1 MADIINDFLAAI
13 QSNPQAS
20 QEFSRLKNNAAL
32 YGGGAAAMGAGS
44 VLPEPVINT
53 GRTVVEGV
61 NQMTDDFGRYTIDPM
76 LQQMLPPGMDVNV
89 NTGVSPMAAVRGL
102 LSQGGMPP
110 VNPSANVSYQ
120 APGGGLYGSGT
131 VTPQGM
137 ANPTVGYST
146 PVLGGAGSFDASVS
160 SSGPVSKFPS
170 SSDLFAAA
178 RLNLKF

>member
-20 QEFSRLKNNAAL
+20 QEFSRLKDKAML

-44 VLPEPVINT
+44 VVPEPVINT
-53 GRTVVEGV
+53 SRTVVEGA
-61 NQMTDDFGRYTIDPM
+61 NRMADDLGRNTIDPM
-76 LQQMLPPGMDVNV
+76 LNQMLPTGMDVNV
-89 NTGVSPMAAVRGL
+89 NTGVSPMSMVRGL
-102 LSQGGMPP
+102 LSNEMPP

-120 APGGGLYGSGT
+120 TPGGGFYGSGT
-131 VTPQGM
+131 VTPEGM
-137 ANPTVGYST
+137 VGPTVGYRA
-146 PVLGGAGSFDASVS
+146 PVFGGAGSIDASVTS
-160 SSGPVSKFPS
+160 TGPAAKFPS

>member
-20 QEFSRLKNNAAL
+20 QEFSRLKDKAAL

-44 VLPEPVINT
+44 VLPESVINT
-53 GRTVVEGV
+53 GRTVVEGA
-61 NQMTDDFGRYTIDPM
+61 NQMADDFGRYTIDPM
-76 LQQMLPPGMDVNV
+76 LRQMLPPGMDVNV

-102 LSQGGMPP
+102 LSNEMPP
-110 VNPSANVSYQ
+110 MNPSANVSYQ
-120 APGGGLYGSGT
+120 APGGGFYGSGT

>member
-44 VLPEPVINT
+44 VLPESVINT
-53 GRTVVEGV
+53 GRTAVEGV

-102 LSQGGMPP
+102 LSNEMPP
-110 VNPSANVSYQ
+110 MNPSANVSYQ

>member
-20 QEFSRLKNNAAL
+20 QEFSRLKDKAAL

-53 GRTVVEGV
+53 GRTAVEGV

-102 LSQGGMPP
+102 LSNEMPP

>member
-20 QEFSRLKNNAAL
+20 QEFSRLKDKAAL

-44 VLPEPVINT
+44 VLPESVINT
-53 GRTVVEGV
+53 GRTAVEGV

-102 LSQGGMPP
+102 LSNEMPP
-110 VNPSANVSYQ
+110 MNPSANVSYQ

>member
-20 QEFSRLKNNAAL
+20 QEFSRLKDKAAL

-76 LQQMLPPGMDVNV
+76 LRQMLPPGMDVNV

-102 LSQGGMPP
+102 LSNEMPP
-110 VNPSANVSYQ
+110 MNPSANVSYQ
-120 APGGGLYGSGT
+120 APGGGFYGSGT

-146 PVLGGAGSFDASVS
+146 PLLGGAGSFDASVS

>member
-32 YGGGAAAMGAGS
+32 YGGGAAATVVGS
-44 VLPEPVINT
+44 VLPESVINT
-53 GRTVVEGV
+53 GRTAVNSV
-61 NQMTDDFGRYTIDPM
+61 NQMTDDFGRNTIDPM

-102 LSQGGMPP
+102 LSNEMPP
-110 VNPSANVSYQ
+110 MNPSANVSYQ

>member
-1 MADIINDFLAAI
+1 MVDIFDRLSDAI

-20 QEFSRLKNNAAL
+20 QEFSRLRDKAML

-44 VLPEPVINT
+44 MVPEPVINT
-53 GRTVVEGV
+53 GRTVVEGA
-61 NQMTDDFGRYTIDPM
+61 NRMADDLGRNTIDPM

-89 NTGVSPMAAVRGL
+89 NTGVSPMSMVKGL
-102 LSQGGMPP
+102 LSNEMPP

-120 APGGGLYGSGT
+120 TPGGGFYGSGT
-131 VTPQGM
+131 ITPEGVYG
-137 ANPTVGYST
+137 PTVGYST
-146 PVLGGAGSFDASVS
+146 PVLGGAGSIDASVTS
-160 SSGPVSKFPS
+160 TAPAAKFPS

>member
-20 QEFSRLKNNAAL
+20 QEFSRLKDKAAL

-102 LSQGGMPP
+102 LSNEMPP
-110 VNPSANVSYQ
+110 MNPSANVSYQ

>member
-1 MADIINDFLAAI
+1 MADFFSDFKNAI

-20 QEFSRLKNNAAL
+20 QEFSRLKDKAAL
-32 YGGGAAAMGAGS
+32 YGGGAAATGVGS
-44 VLPEPVINT
+44 VLPESVINT
-53 GRTVVEGV
+53 GRTAVEGV

-102 LSQGGMPP
+102 LSNEMPP
-110 VNPSANVSYQ
+110 MNPSANVSYQ

>member
-20 QEFSRLKNNAAL
+20 QEFSRLKDKAAL

-44 VLPEPVINT
+44 VLPESVINT
-53 GRTVVEGV
+53 GRTVVEGA
-61 NQMTDDFGRYTIDPM
+61 NQMADDFGRYTIDPM

-102 LSQGGMPP
+102 LSNEMPP
-110 VNPSANVSYQ
+110 MNPSANVSYQ
-120 APGGGLYGSGT
+120 APGGGFYGSGT

>member
-20 QEFSRLKNNAAL
+20 QEFSRLKNKAAL
-32 YGGGAAAMGAGS
+32 YGGGAAATGVGS
-44 VLPEPVINT
+44 VLPESVINT
-53 GRTVVEGV
+53 GDTAINGV
-61 NQMTDDFGRYTIDPM
+61 NQMVDDFGRSTIDPM

-89 NTGVSPMAAVRGL
+89 NTGVSPMAAVQGL

-110 VNPSANVSYQ
+110 MNPSANVSYQ

-137 ANPTVGYST
+137 SNPTVGYST
-146 PVLGGAGSFDASVS
+146 PVLGGAGSFNASVS

-178 RLNLKF
+178 RLNIKF

>member
-1 MADIINDFLAAI
+1 MADFFSDFKNAI
-13 QSNPQAS
+13 ESNPQAS
-20 QEFSRLKNNAAL
+20 QEFSRLKDKAAL

-102 LSQGGMPP
+102 LSNEMPP
-110 VNPSANVSYQ
+110 MNPSANVSYQ

-160 SSGPVSKFPS
+160 SSGPATKFPS

>member
-1 MADIINDFLAAI
+1 MADFFSDFKNAI

-20 QEFSRLKNNAAL
+20 QEFSRLKDKAML
-32 YGGGAAAMGAGS
+32 YGGGAAAMEAGS

-53 GRTVVEGV
+53 GRTAVEGV

-76 LQQMLPPGMDVNV
+76 LRQMLPPGMDVNV

-102 LSQGGMPP
+102 LSNEMPP
-110 VNPSANVSYQ
+110 MNPSANISYQ

>member
-1 MADIINDFLAAI
+1 MADFFSDFKNAI

-20 QEFSRLKNNAAL
+20 QEFSRLKDKAAL
-32 YGGGAAAMGAGS
+32 YGGGAAAMRAGS

-76 LQQMLPPGMDVNV
+76 LRQMLPPGMDVNV

-102 LSQGGMPP
+102 LSNEMPP
-110 VNPSANVSYQ
+110 MNPSANVSYQ

>member
-20 QEFSRLKNNAAL
+20 KEFSRLKNNAAL
-32 YGGGAAAMGAGS
+32 YGGGAAATGVGS
-44 VLPEPVINT
+44 VLPESVINT
-53 GRTVVEGV
+53 GRTAVEGV

-89 NTGVSPMAAVRGL
+89 NTGVSPMAAVQGL
-102 LSQGGMPP
+102 LSNGVPP
-110 VNPSANVSYQ
+110 MNPSANVSYQ
-120 APGGGLYGSGT
+120 APRGGLYGSGT

-137 ANPTVGYST
+137 SNPTVGYST
-146 PVLGGAGSFDASVS
+146 PVLGGAGSFNASVS

-178 RLNLKF
+178 RLNIKF

>member
-20 QEFSRLKNNAAL
+20 KEFSRLKNNAAL
-32 YGGGAAAMGAGS
+32 YGGGAAATGVGS
-44 VLPEPVINT
+44 VLPESVINT
-53 GRTVVEGV
+53 GRTAVEGV

-89 NTGVSPMAAVRGL
+89 NTGVSPMAAVQGL
-102 LSQGGMPP
+102 LSNGMPP
-110 VNPSANVSYQ
+110 MNPSANVSYQ

-178 RLNLKF
+178 RLNIKF

>member
-44 VLPEPVINT
+44 VLPESVINT
-53 GRTVVEGV
+53 GRTAVEGV

-102 LSQGGMPP
+102 LSNEMPP

>member
-1 MADIINDFLAAI
+1 MADIVNDFLALI
-13 QSNPQAS
+13 QNNPQAS
-20 QEFSRLKNNAAL
+20 QEFSRLKNKAAL

-44 VLPEPVINT
+44 VLPESVINT
-53 GRTVVEGV
+53 GRTAVEGV

-110 VNPSANVSYQ
+110 VNPSANISYQ

-131 VTPQGM
+131 VTPEGV
-137 ANPTVGYST
+137 ANPTMGYST
-146 PVLGGAGSFDASVS
+146 PILGGAGSFDASVS

-178 RLNLKF
+178 RLNIKF

>member
-53 GRTVVEGV
+53 GRTAVEGV

-102 LSQGGMPP
+102 LSNEMPP

>member
-1 MADIINDFLAAI
+1 MADFFSDFKNAI
-13 QSNPQAS
+13 ESNPQAS
-20 QEFSRLKNNAAL
+20 KELSRLRDKAAL
-32 YGGGAAAMGAGS
+32 YGGGAAATGVGS
-44 VLPEPVINT
+44 VLPESVINT
-53 GRTVVEGV
+53 GDTAINGV
-61 NQMTDDFGRYTIDPM
+61 NQMVDDFGRSTIDPM

-89 NTGVSPMAAVRGL
+89 NTGVSPMAAVQGL

-110 VNPSANVSYQ
+110 MNPSANVSYQ

-137 ANPTVGYST
+137 SNPTVGYST
-146 PVLGGAGSFDASVS
+146 PVLGGAGSFNASVS

-178 RLNLKF
+178 RLNIKF